1 MERKEWGQE
10 RECRGLR
17 RIKTVAFLRKK
28 LLLEYS

>member
-10 RECRGLR
+10 RECRDLHG
-17 RIKTVAFLRKK
+17 IKKVAFLRKK